1 MGCPNGSV
9 IGFSFLS
16 FYSFLPFDVNYFL
29 FYFVFSSEYRNFAV
43 INRIVVTEKVVT
55 EIHSIVVT
63 EKKSYGNDEPGNT
76 RFYSP
81 APG

>member
-43 INRIVVTEKVVT
+43 INRVVTEKVVT
-55 EIHSIVVT
+55 EKRSYSK
-63 EKKSYGNDEPGNT
+63 EKFENSSY
-76 RFYSP
+76 RKVKLRK
-81 APG
+81 

>member
-55 EIHSIVVT
+55 GNR
-63 EKKSYGNDEPGNT
+63 SYGNDEPGNT

-81 APG
+81 ASG

>member
-1 MGCPNGSV
+1 MSCPNGSV

-43 INRIVVTEKVVT
+43 INRIVVTEK
-55 EIHSIVVT
+55 S
-63 EKKSYGNDEPGNT
+63 SYGKEKLQK
-76 RFYSP
+76 REV
-81 APG
+81 